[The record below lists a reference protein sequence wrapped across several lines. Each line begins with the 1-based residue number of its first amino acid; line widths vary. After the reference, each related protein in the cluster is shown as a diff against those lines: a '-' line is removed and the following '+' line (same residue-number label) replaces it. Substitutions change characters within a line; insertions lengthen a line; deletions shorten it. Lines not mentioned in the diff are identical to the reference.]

1 MIISYESINR
11 VNPLYFRII
20 HASRYIEEKNG
31 NKYLIFDSAD
41 KNKEVLKIY
50 GDVWDEIK
58 NKINDDECDYE
69 KGYMKIKLISDD
81 NLPLNKILK
90 FCLMTIIISC
100 VINDDGKFYPQ
111 LFLHDTL
118 YELV

>member
-31 NKYLIFDSAD
+31 NKYLIFDS
-41 KNKEVLKIY
+41 V
-50 GDVWDEIK
+50 DVWDEIK

-100 VINDDGKFYPQ
+100 VINDDGKFYPH